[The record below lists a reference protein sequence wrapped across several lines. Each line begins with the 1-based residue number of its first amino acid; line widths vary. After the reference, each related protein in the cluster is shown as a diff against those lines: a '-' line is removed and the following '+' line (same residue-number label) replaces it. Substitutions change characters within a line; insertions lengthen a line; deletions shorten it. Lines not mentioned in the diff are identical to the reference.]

1 MSIDK
6 ALQICETK
14 QCAIALGSNLGDSQG
29 ILSAA
34 LQVLAATP
42 GIAVQKVS
50 NWYRTKPI
58 GGIPQPDYLNGCAL
72 LQVQLPPQQLLKTLL
87 ATEAKFGRVRRE
99 RWGARSIDLDL
110 LLYADLILEASELE
124 IPHPRMN
131 ERAFVLVPLAEIAPH
146 WIEPVSGKAIAQ
158 LLQEV
163 DCSGVS
169 KI

>member
-1 MSIDK
+1 MEVS
-6 ALQICETK
+6 QTK

-29 ILSAA
+29 ILTAA

-42 GIAVQKVS
+42 SISVQKVS
-50 NWYRTKPI
+50 SWYCTKPV

-110 LLYADLILEASELE
+110 LLYDELILDTPQLEL
-124 IPHPRMN
+124 PHPRMN
-131 ERAFVLVPLAEIAPH
+131 ERAFVLVPLAEIAPN
-146 WIEPVSGKAIAQ
+146 WIEPVSGKVIAH
-158 LLQEV
+158 LVQEV
-163 DCSGVS
+163 DCSGVI

>member
-1 MSIDK
+1 M
-6 ALQICETK
+6 QILCETK

-50 NWYRTKPI
+50 SWYRTKPV

-72 LQVQLPPQQLLKTLL
+72 LQAQLLPQQLLKTLL
-87 ATEAKFGRVRRE
+87 SVEAKFGRVRGE

-110 LLYADLILEASELE
+110 LLY
-124 IPHPRMN
+124 
-131 ERAFVLVPLAEIAPH
+131 
-146 WIEPVSGKAIAQ
+146 
-158 LLQEV
+158 
-163 DCSGVS
+163 
-169 KI
+169 